1 MLACTKGYSSL
12 PAGLE
17 RSPHEPLR
25 FPVPSA
31 PLRTH
36 PAPTVDMIL
45 AASAAMLPVWNA
57 APEREATRLA
67 HKCRVRFVLRGDDAR
82 YAAG

>member
-1 MLACTKGYSSL
+1 M
-12 PAGLE
+12 PASPE
-17 RSPHEPLR
+17 RPTYEPLQ

-36 PAPTVDMIL
+36 PAPTIDMIL

-57 APEREATRLA
+57 DPQREATRLA
-67 HKCRVRFVLRGDDAR
+67 HKCRIRFVLRGDDRRGAPD
-82 YAAG
+82 